1 MPTLAAGLTLQSP
14 LLALGLALLAAAA
27 VAAAL
32 AALRLLRGEAKLP
45 DDLAVAL
52 ESGAARVSTAES
64 AVDRLGIRFA
74 PLVLR
79 LMGPRRVDDKRRRI
93 DMAGNPGGL
102 TLDRYAAR
110 RFVYG
115 VFGLV
120 LGLVFLTND
129 STLFALL
136 TFAFGLTAADA
147 LIWQAV
153 RDRRE
158 VIDRTLPDFLDVLA
172 VVVSSGLGFRQALD
186 RVAERYEGP
195 WADEL
200 HITLRQMDMG
210 VSRRQAFD
218 ELRRRNSSEQV
229 AQFVSALQQGEE
241 LGSPIAD
248 TLIQIATDM
257 RRTDAQNSRRRAAK
271 TIPKATM
278 VTLVFLL
285 PATMILIAA
294 GMFLGSGSDLGSI
307 LGG

>member
-1 MPTLAAGLTLQSP
+1 MAAVM
-14 LLALGLALLAAAA
+14 GLA
-27 VAAAL
+27 VAGICQGIRMYRA
-32 AALRLLRGEAKLP
+32 EAKLP
-45 DDLAVAL
+45 SDLAIAL
-52 ESGAARVSTAES
+52 EVGATRVSAAGS

-79 LMGPRRVDDKRRRI
+79 LMGPKRVDAKRRKI

-102 TLDRYAAR
+102 TIDRYAAR
-110 RFVYG
+110 RAVYG
-115 VFGLV
+115 LFGLV
-120 LGLVFLTND
+120 MGLVFFTNG
-129 STLFALL
+129 SSLFGAL
-136 TFAFGLTAADA
+136 TFAFGVTAADA
-147 LIWQAV
+147 LIWQAI
-153 RDRRE
+153 RERRE

-172 VVVSSGLGFRQALD
+172 VVVSAGLGFRQALD

-200 HITLRQMDMG
+200 RITLRQMDMG

-218 ELRRRNSSEQV
+218 ELRRRNASEQV
-229 AQFVSALQQGEE
+229 SQFVSALQQGEE

-248 TLIQIATDM
+248 TLIQLATDM

-278 VTLVFLL
+278 VTLVFML

-294 GMFLGSGSDLGSI
+294 GMFLGSGSDFGSI
-307 LGG
+307 LGK